1 MGKPDEPLHDL
12 EWLSGYLA
20 GIPERTIYNWRQR
33 NEGPPAYRWAN
44 ICATVAVTS
53 KPGLIAA
60 ATMPTAGDH
69 NRHRPQSRHRGRA
82 TGLMSNPSA
91 PCTWCS

>member
-1 MGKPDEPLHDL
+1 MGKPEEPLHDL
-12 EWLSGYLA
+12 EWLSGYLG

-44 ICATVAVTS
+44 TCATVAVTS

-60 ATMPTAGDH
+60 ATRPATGDH
-69 NRHRPQSRHRGRA
+69 KQHPPPSQRHRGGERQ
-82 TGLMSNPSA
+82 G
-91 PCTWCS
+91 